1 MEMGNSEKT
10 ALLVF
15 GSALLVYF
23 FFVKTKIKAPGDKD
37 VKDSGDK
44 ASADGFTEDDVAKR
58 VPIKKPTINPKD
70 LKTSQ
75 KVNDA
80 YHALCAYIAAY
91 NAGESMADLNQLVK
105 DLKRR
110 YSVRVY
116 KRTDGRWAVSDSFGN
131 DIIVN
136 NL

>member
-1 MEMGNSEKT
+1 MAMTNKEKT
-10 ALLVF
+10 AFLVF
-15 GSALLVYF
+15 GAAAFVFF
-23 FFVKTKIKAPGDKD
+23 FFVKAKIKAPGEKDK
-37 VKDSGDK
+37 KESEQ

-58 VPIKKPTINPKD
+58 IPIKKPTINPKE

-91 NAGESMADLNQLVK
+91 NAGESMEDLNQLVK

-110 YSVRVY
+110 YSVKVY
-116 KRTDGRWAVSDSFGN
+116 KRGDGRWAVSDSFGN

>member
-1 MEMGNSEKT
+1 MAMSNNEKT
-10 ALLVF
+10 AFLVF
-15 GSALLVYF
+15 ASAAFVFF
-23 FFVKTKIKAPGDKD
+23 FFVKAKIKAPGERDKKE
-37 VKDSGDK
+37 VGKNTEEGY
-44 ASADGFTEDDVAKR
+44 TEDDVAQR
-58 VPIKKPTINPKD
+58 IPIKKPTINPKE

-91 NAGESMADLNQLVK
+91 NAGESMEDLNQLVK

-110 YSVRVY
+110 YSVKVY
-116 KRTDGRWAVSDSFGN
+116 KRGDGRWAVSDSFGN

>member
-1 MEMGNSEKT
+1 MAMSNNEKT
-10 ALLVF
+10 AFLVF
-15 GSALLVYF
+15 GAATFVYF
-23 FFVKTKIKAPGDKD
+23 FFVKAKIKAPGEKDKKED
-37 VKDSGDK
+37 QSGT
-44 ASADGFTEDDVAKR
+44 GGLTEDDVTQR
-58 VPIKKPTINPKD
+58 TPIKKPTINPKE

-80 YHALCAYIAAY
+80 YNALCDYIAAY
-91 NAGESMADLNQLVK
+91 NAGESMEDLNQLVK

-110 YSVRVY
+110 YSVKVY
-116 KRTDGRWAVSDSFGN
+116 KRGDGRWAVSDSFGN

>member
-1 MEMGNSEKT
+1 MSNNEKT

-15 GSALLVYF
+15 GSALFVFF
-23 FFVKTKIKAPGDKD
+23 FFVKAKIKAPGEKD
-37 VKDSGDK
+37 AKDAGDQS
-44 ASADGFTEDDVAKR
+44 SADGFTEDNVAAR
-58 VPIKKPTINPKD
+58 VPIKKPTINQKE
-70 LKTSQ
+70 LQKSQ

-80 YHALCAYIAAY
+80 YNALCAYIAAY
-91 NAGESMADLNQLVK
+91 NAGETMADLNQLVK

-116 KRTDGRWAVSDSFGN
+116 KRSDGRWAVSDSFGN